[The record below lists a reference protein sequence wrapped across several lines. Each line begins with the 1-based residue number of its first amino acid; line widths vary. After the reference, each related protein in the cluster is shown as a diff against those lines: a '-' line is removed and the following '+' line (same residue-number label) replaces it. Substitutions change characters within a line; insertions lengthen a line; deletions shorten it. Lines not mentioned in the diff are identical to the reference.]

1 MFGTDFVRK
10 LIRLTIIGGLLI
22 GLCDPASA
30 YDPKAKQ
37 VSLNTS
43 NFDNNLDGTV
53 NDVQELADAVD
64 ELSTSSAETDPVVA
78 AISGIVKSNGTTI
91 SAAAAGTDYVAP
103 AALSS
108 YVPYSGASGNVN
120 IGTNTYIGHAVRGDA
135 SDGLLLEAN
144 NGTDVGLLGA
154 GNTANVSWYGS
165 HIFST
170 MSEGSVAFFGPNGL
184 LSQDN
189 TKFYYNDSTD
199 TLYTYST
206 LTERVTNGTFT
217 GSATGW
223 TLNSGWA
230 YSSNS
235 VSHSSNGTGVLT
247 QTMSSIVQGKFYKL
261 TFTISGW
268 TVGSVTPTCGGN
280 TLTARSAN
288 GTYTEYFLNTNA
300 TQSITFTPTNTARFT
315 IDNVS
320 VVELSGGAV
329 NTGTVNTQGLN
340 VATSA
345 SNSSPGTTRHITLSN
360 IGSYTYIDAYFGSTL
375 SGAIGWTNSTMN
387 LYTGS
392 SGFNFY
398 KTPTSP
404 SLIGYIAD
412 GAMVSYGMVGG
423 SSGVTAG
430 STSTSQPATLTSWG
444 SLGAKHAYITTNTT
458 LTASYTYVDANADL
472 GSSCSGTPTY
482 SCGHWTNSTDCA
494 LRDSHGGCTW
504 NAITCS
510 DYNYTSSGT
519 CEGYSGCTWESTSC
533 SGAYDQSSCESQ
545 DDSYG
550 GNCSWDVSYGDC
562 STYNG
567 NESSCTMTSG
577 CTWDSADCSAFNGDQ
592 STCESTSGCSWSDP
606 NCSGTYYP
614 GTCSGTYESGYTC
627 NGSYS
632 TGNCTGSGG
641 TCTGTSSCA
650 GIDDSTN
657 CGNEAGCSW
666 TTGLSLTLPTEGG
679 YSTNFMRTYFIRN
692 IGASANLTVYPN
704 TDQTVNGTTSLTIA
718 AGKARHLS
726 FSWFQV
732 ACSTWD
738 NTGESTCESGHSGC
752 NWTSCSGLDETACG
766 EAGGQCSWSEGSCV
780 GGGNC
785 SGIWNVRRDWTVYGG
800 VF

>member
-1 MFGTDFVRK
+1 MPARSYRGPLRISEADNSPDGTPVSLEFTDGAVTDQGDGTFFVDV
-10 LIRLTIIGGLLI
+10 TYGSTPPSIGGSLT
-22 GLCDPASA
+22 SA
-30 YDPKAKQ
+30 TPGS
-37 VSLNTS
+37 VL
-43 NFDNNLDGTV
+43 FVG
-53 NDVQELADAVD
+53 
-64 ELSTSSAETDPVVA
+64 
-78 AISGIVKSNGTTI
+78 GTTL
-91 SAAAAGTDYVAP
+91 AP
-103 AALSS
+103 VFA
-108 YVPYSGASGNVN
+108 
-120 IGTNTYIGHAVRGDA
+120 
-135 SDGLLLEAN
+135 E
-144 NGTDVGLLGA
+144 
-154 GNTANVSWYGS
+154 
-165 HIFST
+165 
-170 MSEGSVAFFGPNGL
+170 
-184 LSQDN
+184 DN

-247 QTMSSIVQGKFYKL
+247 QTMSSIMQGKFYKL

-360 IGSYTYIDAYFGSTL
+360 NGSYTYIDAYFGSTL
-375 SGAIGWTNSTMN
+375 SGAIGWTSSTMN

-404 SLIGYIAD
+404 SLIGYIVD

-430 STSTSQPATLTSWG
+430 STSSSQPATLTSWG
-444 SLGAKHAYITTNTT
+444 SLGAKHAYITANTT

-482 SCGHWTNSTDCA
+482 SCGHWTNSTDCE

-510 DYNYTSSGT
+510 DYSYTDSGT
-519 CEGYSGCTWESTSC
+519 CEGYSGCTWESVSC
-533 SGAYDQSSCESQ
+533 SVGGYDQYSCEAQ

-550 GNCSWDVSYGDC
+550 GNCTWDVTYGDC

-567 NESSCTMTSG
+567 NESSCTNTSG

-592 STCESTSGCSWSDP
+592 MTCEATSGCSWSDP

-614 GTCSGTYESGYTC
+614 GTCSGTYESGYAC
-627 NGSYS
+627 NGSYY
-632 TGNCTGSGG
+632 TGGCTGSGG
-641 TCTGTSSCA
+641 SCTGTSSCS
-650 GIDDSTN
+650 GIDDQTN
-657 CGNEAGCSW
+657 CGLETGCTW
-666 TTGLSLTLPTEGG
+666 TTGLSLTMPTEGSF
-679 YSTNFMRTYFIRN
+679 STNFMRTYFVRN
-692 IGASANLTVYPN
+692 IAATANLTLYPN
-704 TDQTVNGTTSLTIA
+704 TDQTINGTTSLVIGP
-718 AGKARHLS
+718 GKARHIS

-732 ACSTWD
+732 ACSTWND
-738 NTGESTCESGHSGC
+738 TSDTTCESGHTGC
-752 NWTSCSGLDETACG
+752 TWTACSGLDETQCG
-766 EAGGQCSWSEGSCV
+766 EQGGACSWNGSSCD

-785 SGIWNVRRDWTVYGG
+785 AGTWNVKRDWTVYGG